1 MASMDNLERRHYEQ
15 KVVKLDEQI
24 SEALEKGERVTMD
37 QLMQKVGL
45 SADFKDKA
53 DKRVTEMQQQPG
65 GGSKAFEVQSSMKG
79 RRGTERGDMPP

>member
-24 SEALEKGERVTMD
+24 SQALEKGERVTMD

-45 SADFKDKA
+45 SSDFKDMA
-53 DKRVTEMQQQPG
+53 EKRFTEMQPG
-65 GGSKAFEVQSSMKG
+65 AGSKAFEVQSSMKG

>member
-24 SEALEKGERVTMD
+24 AEALDKGERVTMD

-45 SADFKDKA
+45 SSEFKDKA
-53 DKRVTEMQQQPG
+53 EKKFTEMQP
-65 GGSKAFEVQSSMKG
+65 GSKAFEVQSSMKG